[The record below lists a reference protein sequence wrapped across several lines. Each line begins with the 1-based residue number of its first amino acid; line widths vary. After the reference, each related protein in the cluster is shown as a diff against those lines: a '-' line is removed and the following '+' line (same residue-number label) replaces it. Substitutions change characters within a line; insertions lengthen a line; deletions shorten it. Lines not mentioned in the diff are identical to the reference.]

1 LEAVR
6 KPNQIDVVVGGRIRL
21 RRKILGMSQ
30 SALAQ
35 ALGVTFQQVQK
46 YEKGGNRV
54 SASRLQAVASVL
66 QVPVSFFFE
75 NNKISEGP
83 FNSQENEVTS
93 FLSTADGLALNR
105 AFAKIE
111 DVNIRRKIV
120 RLVEVLSGVEAP

>member
-1 LEAVR
+1 MEAVR

-30 SALAQ
+30 SALAR